1 MNAGSKRIGLLIN
14 DTNSDYVKEIID
26 GIFSYCEEKNSS
38 LFIFGVGELDLSY
51 RPFDYHQK
59 YLAQLCNKHNI
70 DGVIA
75 CASVLGNHSDPEKLE
90 KYIKGFSEVPVVSV
104 GARIPG
110 LPCVLSDARPGLIE
124 ILDDFIVNHG
134 RRKFCVVGKIPGSS
148 EAAERTNIIADYLP
162 LKGRRFDDGCVID
175 GNFTYET
182 AMKGLDDY
190 WEEKGR
196 FEFDAV
202 IALNDDM
209 AFAAMDFCAK
219 HKLQVPQQVCVAGFD
234 DVPRAELGHPSLT
247 TVNLNVFGQGR
258 KAAESLF
265 NIFEK
270 KRVADITS
278 VSSAA
283 RFRSSCS
290 CMEAQELGG
299 GAFVKDAKAGTMSR
313 LAGRSVSTEWLDKK
327 RQFYIVN
334 DFLASEQTRLN
345 LAKFRKAFK
354 GFAERFDIEAAAVC
368 VYESPVYINER
379 SEGEEIPSKAYLLAS
394 YDKRRDYVQNINES
408 PAEFNP
414 REAIVPPGTIDF
426 SSGLYIT
433 WILSICENQY
443 GYLVFK
449 KGAYES
455 LVYSMMC
462 AAFSR
467 LLGEAWESS
476 KAEKAAKIQQERT
489 ARLNLISKT
498 DELTGLLNRRG
509 FMELGQQTIDIAVVL
524 NQGGVVIFG
533 DMDGLKKINDTFG
546 HDAGD
551 RAIKAEAEILKKSF
565 RASDIV
571 GRLGGDEFV
580 IIAAGLSEPR
590 LSVIRE
596 NIAAACKA
604 WNIVHNEGFEL
615 SISLGCKAFSKDLNS
630 LEEIL
635 KEADE
640 LLYEE
645 KRDKKN
651 ARR

>member
-1 MNAGSKRIGLLIN
+1 MRKFCAIQRKENNFFTNCHCRYIIERMNAGSKRIGLLIN

-90 KYIKGFSEVPVVSV
+90 KYIKGFSEVPIVSV

-124 ILDDFIVNHG
+124 VLDDFIVNHG

-162 LKGRRFDDGCVID
+162 LKGRRFDDGCIID

-219 HKLQVPQQVCVAGFD
+219 RKLQVPQQVCVAGFD

-270 KRVADITS
+270 KRVSDITS

-354 GFAERFDIEAAAVC
+354 GAMTYIGDSAEPNRGKRIVELDVLKVHDNRLFIGGIGSSLRCFVMRMQIHDIG
-368 VYESPVYINER
+368 
-379 SEGEEIPSKAYLLAS
+379 EGRADPC
-394 YDKRRDYVQNINES
+394 D
-408 PAEFNP
+408 
-414 REAIVPPGTIDF
+414 
-426 SSGLYIT
+426 IT
-433 WILSICENQY
+433 T
-443 GYLVFK
+443 
-449 KGAYES
+449 GA
-455 LVYSMMC
+455 
-462 AAFSR
+462 
-467 LLGEAWESS
+467 
-476 KAEKAAKIQQERT
+476 Q
-489 ARLNLISKT
+489 
-498 DELTGLLNRRG
+498 
-509 FMELGQQTIDIAVVL
+509 
-524 NQGGVVIFG
+524 
-533 DMDGLKKINDTFG
+533 
-546 HDAGD
+546 
-551 RAIKAEAEILKKSF
+551 
-565 RASDIV
+565 
-571 GRLGGDEFV
+571 
-580 IIAAGLSEPR
+580 
-590 LSVIRE
+590 
-596 NIAAACKA
+596 
-604 WNIVHNEGFEL
+604 
-615 SISLGCKAFSKDLNS
+615 NS
-630 LEEIL
+630 LELLPERQGIGFAFVRNHHQRVRH
-635 KEADE
+635 ADG
-640 LLYEE
+640 
-645 KRDKKN
+645 KRISVKMLHEPLNDRLGAFGKRPWLHGDH
-651 ARR
+651 AHRIAVIPAQYR

>member
-1 MNAGSKRIGLLIN
+1 MEMNVGSKRIGLLIN

-26 GIFSYCEEKNSS
+26 GTYSFCEEKNSS

-51 RPFDYHQK
+51 RPFDYHQR

-70 DGVIA
+70 DGLVA
-75 CASVLGNHSDPEKLE
+75 CSSVLGNHSDPERLE
-90 KYIKGFSEVPVVSV
+90 KYVKGFSEVPLVSV

-110 LPCVLSDARPGLIE
+110 FPCVLSDARPGLVE
-124 ILDDFIVNHG
+124 VLDDFIVNHG

-148 EAAERTNIIADYLP
+148 EAVERTNIVADYLP
-162 LKGRRFDDGCVID
+162 LKGRRFDDACVID
-175 GNFTYET
+175 GNFTYES

-190 WEEKGR
+190 WERKGR

-209 AFAAMDFCAK
+209 AFAALDFCAK
-219 HKLQVPQQVCVAGFD
+219 HKIQVPQQVCVAGFD
-234 DVPRAELGHPSLT
+234 DVPRAELCHPSLT
-247 TVNLNVFGQGR
+247 TVNLNVFEQGR
-258 KAAESLF
+258 KAAEALF

-278 VSSAA
+278 VSSSA
-283 RFRSSCS
+283 RFRSSCP
-290 CMEAQELGG
+290 CLGDQELGG
-299 GAFVKDAKAGTMSR
+299 GRAALKHD
-313 LAGRSVSTEWLDKK
+313 GRSVSTEWLDKK
-327 RQFYIVN
+327 RQFYIMN
-334 DFLASEQTRLN
+334 DFLASEQARLN
-345 LAKFRKAFK
+345 LAKFRKLFK
-354 GFAERFDIEAAAVC
+354 GFAERFDIDAAAVC
-368 VYESPVYINER
+368 VYESPVYVKEK
-379 SEGEEIPSKAYLLAS
+379 SEDEQIPSKAFLLAS
-394 YDKRRDYVQNINES
+394 YDKRRDYVQNVNES
-408 PAEFNP
+408 PLLFNP
-414 REAIVPPGTIDF
+414 RETIIPPGTIDF
-426 SSGLYIT
+426 SSGLFIT
-433 WILSICENQY
+433 WIISICENQY

-449 KGAYES
+449 KGAYEG

-533 DMDGLKKINDTFG
+533 DMDGLKRINDTYG

-551 RAIKAEAEILKKSF
+551 RAIKAEAEILRKNF

-596 NIAAACKA
+596 NIDAACKA
-604 WNIVHNEGFEL
+604 WNIVHNESFEL
-615 SISLGCKAFSKDLNS
+615 SISLGCKAFSKDFKN

-635 KEADE
+635 KEADG

-645 KRDKKN
+645 KRVKKN